1 MKNIILL
8 RNIKVIAILFAI
20 IGSFTCIASA
30 SAVPELRVCVD
41 EKEVQF
47 TDAKP
52 YINEFGRTMVPIRA
66 IAEGFGAKVNWNDVL
81 DMVEITHDNIEIKFK
96 LNYYEDV
103 LLITDLETNHI
114 KSVAMDS
121 KPVIKNDRT
130 FVPYR
135 AISEAFGY
143 EVYWNADEYKVNI
156 NTKSKQPVFYI
167 NPALTRT
174 QYYSCIDDMN
184 TDFENIIPYLK
195 SPEVTF
201 KLTEERKQSYLY
213 EATSHVESVIGNVD
227 YSKEFNPTYP
237 NAPFT
242 SIMEFVHNDAV
253 KNSIIREVKFIAD
266 TSKVEILSDT
276 IIFEQVPA
284 DAIVI
289 GRLEFI
295 YHEASDEYLDRF
307 KGKLKKGVWYSTNI
321 AVKFSLQRGSM
332 EIEKVIL
339 DNKFE
344 EII

>member
-1 MKNIILL
+1 MKKTFLFKNIQ
-8 RNIKVIAILFAI
+8 VIAILFALTQ
-20 IGSFTCIASA
+20 SFTSIASG
-30 SAVPELRVCVD
+30 VPELRVCVD

-52 YINEFGRTMVPIRA
+52 YVNEFGRTMVPIRA
-66 IAEGFGAKVNWNDVL
+66 IAEGFGAKVNWNDGL
-81 DMVEITHDNIEIKFK
+81 DMVEIIHDNIEIKFK
-96 LNYYEDV
+96 LDYYEDV
-103 LLITDLETNHI
+103 LLITDLETNNI

-135 AISEAFGY
+135 VISEAFGY

-156 NTKSKQPVFYI
+156 NTKSKKPVFFI

-174 QYYSCIDDMN
+174 KNYSCIDDMN
-184 TDFENIIPYLK
+184 TNFENLISYLK

-201 KLTEERKQSYLY
+201 TLTDEGKKSYCSK
-213 EATSHVESVIGNVD
+213 ATSHVESVIGNVD

-237 NAPFT
+237 DAPFT
-242 SIMEFVHNDAV
+242 STMEFVHNDAV

-266 TSKVEILSDT
+266 TSKVEILSDAY
-276 IIFEQVPA
+276 IFGLTPL

-295 YHEASDEYLDRF
+295 YQEASDEYLDRF
-307 KGKLKKGVWYSTNI
+307 EGKLKKGVWYSTKI
-321 AVKFSLQRGSM
+321 AVKFSLHRGSM
-332 EIEKVIL
+332 EVDKVIL